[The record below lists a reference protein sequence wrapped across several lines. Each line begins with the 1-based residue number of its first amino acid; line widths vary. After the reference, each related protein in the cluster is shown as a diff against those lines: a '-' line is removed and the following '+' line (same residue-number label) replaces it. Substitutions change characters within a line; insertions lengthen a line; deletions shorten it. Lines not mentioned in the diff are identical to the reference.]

1 MANRA
6 YSRAGIIARLFNQP
20 LAVLPE
26 TAAIVLGAIGERLDV
41 AQLLMPAERMLL
53 HPGDLAEMADREL
66 SVIEARGGID
76 RRAKGFRAE
85 QLMLVHNGV
94 AHVGIRG
101 ETVAENGTIGPSSGF
116 TGYDGV
122 VAAVQSA
129 DADPQV
135 KGILLDIDSPG
146 GEVAGLFE
154 AAAILSARRGG
165 KPMRAMIRGT
175 GCSAA
180 YALAACADEI
190 TLHDLGRAGS
200 IGVITMH
207 ADYSAAL
214 EAEGVKV
221 TLFTSGAHKAD
232 GNPFGPLPAD
242 VAASIQ
248 SLIDIAASRFHAHVA
263 ASRGL
268 TVEAVKDQQA
278 RVFQGE
284 AAVAAGLVDK
294 IMSWQ
299 DSMDEFEAAVNAPA
313 QRRGAPAPSGAR
325 SAKGPSMS
333 NHDPAPAAEQQPE
346 FTQAQMDAAAS
357 AAKAEGHA
365 AGVTEGAAA
374 ERERFAAL
382 AELDGASTVSPALA
396 SAMAEGTSV
405 ADFAL
410 GQARDHKAKL
420 SGGLDAAKSEAVAT
434 GDLPASAPA
443 AAQPAAKP
451 EANRGK
457 AFLASRAA
465 RQAAQA

>member
-6 YSRAGIIARLFNQP
+6 YSRAGIISRLFNQP

-26 TAAIVLGAIGERLDV
+26 TAAIVLGAVGERLDV
-41 AQLLMPAERMLL
+41 AQLLMPTERMNY
-53 HPGDLAEMADREL
+53 HRSDLECLAASERQA
-66 SVIEARGGID
+66 IAARGGLD
-76 RRAKGFRAE
+76 RQAKMLPADA
-85 QLMLVHNGV
+85 LMFVHNGV
-94 AHVGIRG
+94 AHVGVRG

-116 TGYDGV
+116 TGYDGI

-129 DADPQV
+129 DADPAV
-135 KGILLDIDSPG
+135 RGILLDIDSPG

-154 AAAILSARRGG
+154 AASILSARRGG

-180 YALAACADEI
+180 YALAACADDI

-268 TVEAVKDQQA
+268 SVEAVKDQQA
-278 RVFQGE
+278 RVYQGE
-284 AAVAAGLVDK
+284 DAVAAGLVDK

-313 QRRGAPAPSGAR
+313 SRRGASAPSGAR

-333 NHDPAPAAEQQPE
+333 NPNPAPAAEQQPE
-346 FTQAQMDAAAS
+346 FTQAQMDAAMAT
-357 AAKAEGHA
+357 ARAEGHA
-365 AGVTEGAAA
+365 DGLTAAATA
-374 ERERFAAL
+374 ERERFTAL
-382 AELDGASTVSPALA
+382 AELDSGSKVSAELA
-396 SAMAEGTSV
+396 TAMAEGTSV

-410 GQARDHKAKL
+410 AQSRAAKAKV
-420 SGGLDAAKSEAVAT
+420 GAALNAAEAEAV
-434 GDLPASAPA
+434 PA
-443 AAQPAAKP
+443 AAMPAGGNPAASGAKP

-457 AFLASRAA
+457 ALLAK
-465 RQAAQA
+465 RQAAAAR